1 MMLSKKEK
9 LVNGSFKWWFYF
21 GWSCIQRMKNYF
33 SKTSKL
39 QMLVDLSLDLHN
51 TKLWDQHG
59 TKDLT
64 SQAFYNGL
72 IFEIAY

>member
-1 MMLSKKEK
+1 
-9 LVNGSFKWWFYF
+9 
-21 GWSCIQRMKNYF
+21 
-33 SKTSKL
+33 
-39 QMLVDLSLDLHN
+39 MLVDLSLDLHN